1 MIRFWKISTCLITVL
16 GGLAFAGISPTELAE
31 YGSAVSVFVTK
42 GVRDAIPESVELQR
56 LGVILRKL
64 EQQVGSQKQA
74 VATAKVDLEDA
85 ESEFQMQELACTRLK
100 GEMQQLRQLTQTS
113 DAACVRTVGYG
124 GVSSQDIRQA
134 LAARLQSWK
143 QATERCSALQ
153 VALQQRRTAFERLEE
168 QFSEWQSKRELL
180 AQRME
185 TLKIRQQTQTLA
197 ADTDTATI
205 DDADLARATELADAV
220 DRDLRIAEARQA
232 IGLDPLDIIAEIP
245 ASADSDSLESEVDRI
260 LNGAG

>member
-1 MIRFWKISTCLITVL
+1 MIRFWKISTGVIVL
-16 GGLAFAGISPTELAE
+16 CGGPSFAGISPVELTEYLKVISGIVE
-31 YGSAVSVFVTK
+31 S
-42 GVRDAIPESVELQR
+42 GVEGVIPDTVELQR
-56 LGVILRKL
+56 LGVILKKL
-64 EQQVGSQKQA
+64 DQQVGSQKQA

-85 ESEFQMQELACTRLK
+85 EAEFQTQELACTRLK
-100 GEMQQLRQLTQTS
+100 GEMQQLRQLTHS
-113 DAACVRTVGYG
+113 GDPACVQTVGYR
-124 GVSSQDIRQA
+124 GVSQQDIRQA

-143 QATERCSALQ
+143 QATERCSAMQ
-153 VALQQRRTAFERLEE
+153 GALQQRRTAFERLES

-180 AQRME
+180 AQRLE

-197 ADTDTATI
+197 ENTDTATI

-245 ASADSDSLESEVDRI
+245 AGSDSQSVESEVDRI
-260 LNGAG
+260 LSGTN

>member
-1 MIRFWKISTCLITVL
+1 MIRFWKISTCVITIL
-16 GGLAFAGISPTELAE
+16 GGLAFAGFSPTELSE
-31 YGSAVSVFVTK
+31 YGTAVSAIVQK
-42 GVRDAIPESVELQR
+42 GIQDGIPDSVELQR

-85 ESEFQMQELACTRLK
+85 ESEFQTQELACTRLK

-113 DAACVRTVGYG
+113 DPACVQTVAYR
-124 GVSSQDIRQA
+124 GVSPQDIRQA

-143 QATERCSALQ
+143 QATERCAALQ
-153 VALQQRRTAFERLEE
+153 TALQQRRTAFERLEQ

-205 DDADLARATELADAV
+205 DNADLARATELADAV

-232 IGLDPLDIIAEIP
+232 IGLDPLDVVAEIP
-245 ASADSDSLESEVDRI
+245 ASADNSALETEVDRI

>member
-1 MIRFWKISTCLITVL
+1 MIRFWKISTCVITVL
-16 GGLAFAGISPTELAE
+16 GGLAFAGFSPTELSE
-31 YGSAVSVFVTK
+31 YGTAVS
-42 GVRDAIPESVELQR
+42 AIVQEGIQDGIPDSVELQR

-85 ESEFQMQELACTRLK
+85 ESEFQTQELACTRLK

-113 DAACVRTVGYG
+113 DPACVQTVAYR
-124 GVSSQDIRQA
+124 GVSPQDIRQA

-143 QATERCSALQ
+143 QATERCAALQ
-153 VALQQRRTAFERLEE
+153 TALQQRRTAFERLEQ

-205 DDADLARATELADAV
+205 DNADLARATELADAV

-232 IGLDPLDIIAEIP
+232 IGLDPLDVVAEIP
-245 ASADSDSLESEVDRI
+245 ASADNSALETEVDRI